1 MQLYPVGGGG
11 NKILSN
17 TMQHQTKPA
26 SMTFSS
32 LKFYRYMLQLKVL
45 PYVYASEIIQ
55 LDDSI
60 T

>member
-17 TMQHQTKPA
+17 TMQHQTKSA
-26 SMTFSS
+26 SILIT
-32 LKFYRYMLQLKVL
+32 LKRNVFIFKILQI
-45 PYVYASEIIQ
+45 YVA
-55 LDDSI
+55 